1 MVEFSYPRLNGDGEG
16 GLPEEWVNLPSL
28 ALPDGAHNSDS
39 DTIFFILPSTERPGE
54 AIFGI
59 SCYRQIAAQDLL
71 SKTDDVTR
79 STVQK
84 SVCVLSTVPLFG
96 ALRAKLEVITR
107 AYFAERDFAK
117 VEVLSQ
123 MFTNLCEM
131 FDNEVIDEQAASI
144 DISVQELFLC
154 FRHRALV
161 LFKLLLLEK
170 KIVFNIA
177 PAQLL
182 GTTMIALVSL
192 YPSNIYFSYFLG
204 VFCASKKLLE
214 EGLRYCATPNNPLET
229 TKLDARYDDD
239 SYNSSLGTANG
250 NESSD
255 GREIT
260 IPSSNAVQNDEQYI
274 AKDSFGFPLSI
285 FTKGSLFHPYLSI
298 SYLDMIRSRIVRA
311 YAIGATNALFVTKK
325 DLLDAII
332 TGSFDL
338 HISVVSSL
346 NLLPVKV
353 HFGGR
358 IDDQG
363 CGQIALLDANLKRE
377 LSLTSADLRFGDYI
391 MKHVEDNRRS
401 SALFEGSDEWLRLQ
415 MREYLLSM
423 AASARSDLAVAVA
436 DYGSAFVH
444 SWRSTRNYRIWMTG
458 PHEDLSGVVPGHAFA
473 GQLGVYDVFLR
484 VEHSVGGSEGARRAI
499 NAITT
504 TGKNIGETGNK
515 VKQSLSSWLK
525 GSPTNA
531 EEATED
537 LLDESKVKSLSSWFR
552 GTQRNDEQSSSGQ
565 AEL

>member
-1 MVEFSYPRLNGDGEG
+1 MAKLIVVYVCILHLLGQKMVEYSYPKLDGDGEG

-39 DTIFFILPSTERPGE
+39 DTIFFILPSRERSGE

-59 SCYRQIAAQDLL
+59 SCYRQIAAEELV

-84 SVCVLSTVPLFG
+84 SVCVLSRVPLFG

-123 MFTNLCEM
+123 MYTNLCEM
-131 FDNEVIDEQAASI
+131 FDSDVIDEQAASI

-154 FRHRALV
+154 FRHRVLV

-170 KIVFNIA
+170 KVVFNIS
-177 PAQLL
+177 PVQLL
-182 GTTMIALVSL
+182 GATMVALVSL
-192 YPSNIYFSYFLG
+192 YPIQPDGF
-204 VFCASKKLLE
+204 VIEVLE
-214 EGLRYCATPNNPLET
+214 EGLKFCAAPSQLTEATDSHSQSEDET
-229 TKLDARYDDD
+229 
-239 SYNSSLGTANG
+239 SNG
-250 NESSD
+250 SSD
-255 GREIT
+255 TGAASAAGSNEGGEVV
-260 IPSSNAVQNDEQYI
+260 IPPSNAVLEGEPNLV
-274 AKDSFGFPLSI
+274 KDTFGFPLSI
-285 FTKGSLFHPYLSI
+285 FTKGYLFHPYLSI
-298 SYLDMIRSRIVRA
+298 SYLDMIRSKVVRA

-332 TGSFDL
+332 T
-338 HISVVSSL
+338 
-346 NLLPVKV
+346 
-353 HFGGR
+353 
-358 IDDQG
+358 IDEQS

-377 LSLTSADLRFGDYI
+377 LNLTSADLRFGDYI
-391 MKHVEDNRRS
+391 MKNIEDNRKS

-423 AASARSDLAVAVA
+423 AASARSDLNVAIA
-436 DYGSAFVH
+436 DYGTAFVH
-444 SWRSTRNYRIWMTG
+444 SWRKTRNYRIWMAG

-473 GQLGVYDVFLR
+473 GQLGVYDVLLR
-484 VEHSVGGSEGARRAI
+484 VEHSVGGSEGARKALS
-499 NAITT
+499 AITS

-515 VKQSLSSWLK
+515 VRQSLSSWLK
-525 GSPTNA
+525 SSPTNA

-537 LLDESKVKSLSSWFR
+537 LTDESKVKGISTWFR
-552 GTQRNDEQSSSGQ
+552 GSHRDDKPDTSSQPQS
-565 AEL
+565 